1 MPLPLRLLSKFK
13 SSGCAVAP
21 TVLDFFGLPVPPDM
35 QGVPLKSRMLDDTP
49 VREGGLC
56 KCSRSLGVKYQ
67 ASSPIFTDGAHGAT
81 VNVTDGR

>member
-1 MPLPLRLLSKFK
+1 MGEIRPKRCEGRELTKDQL
-13 SSGCAVAP
+13 G
-21 TVLDFFGLPVPPDM
+21 
-35 QGVPLKSRMLDDTP
+35 RMLDDTP

-67 ASSPIFTDGAHGAT
+67 ASSPIVTDGAHGAT